1 MSARFLR
8 RRSLSRAAPVVAL
21 LALAAAASGC
31 AQIGDA
37 VPSAF
42 SDPAKYELYDCKQLE
57 AERKALT
64 NRAAEQEGLMAK
76 ARTGVGGA
84 VVAEMTYRNE
94 LISIHSQQKLADQ
107 AWRANKCHETPPDSA
122 APVPTPTPTPT
133 PKGSRQPRSLI
144 H

>member
-8 RRSLSRAAPVVAL
+8 RRCLSRAASVVAL
-21 LALAAAASGC
+21 LALAAGASGC
-31 AQIGDA
+31 AQIGET

-57 AERKALT
+57 VERKALT

-76 ARTGVGGA
+76 AQTGVGGT
-84 VVAEMTYRNE
+84 VVAELAYRNE
-94 LISIHSQQKLADQ
+94 LVAIHSQQRLADQ
-107 AWRANKCHETPPDSA
+107 AWRSNKCHETPPDSA
-122 APVPTPTPTPT
+122 APAPAATPTPS